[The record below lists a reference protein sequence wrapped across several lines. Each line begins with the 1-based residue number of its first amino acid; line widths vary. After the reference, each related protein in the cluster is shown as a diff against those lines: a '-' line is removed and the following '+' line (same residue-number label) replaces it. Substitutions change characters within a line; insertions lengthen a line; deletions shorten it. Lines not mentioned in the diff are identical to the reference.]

1 VLQLDVWLTL
11 GILTCATLP
20 FYLLG
25 AGVLHAGGHQPQG
38 LDMVRLLS
46 HMFTQTLG
54 NGSLWLF
61 GGAAFCILYS
71 SVVAG
76 FGGMAR
82 LLPDFLVEFGWLA
95 RSNLGA
101 RRTWIRAY
109 GVVAPVASLGIY
121 LLVNNPLTLLSI
133 GALAGA
139 LLLPI
144 QSGSTLWLQ
153 QRRLDVQLRPSA
165 LASRALFLTF
175 LFQVVLAG
183 LVIRYAIPW
192 P

>member
-1 VLQLDVWLTL
+1 
-11 GILTCATLP
+11 
-20 FYLLG
+20 
-25 AGVLHAGGHQPQG
+25 
-38 LDMVRLLS
+38 MVRLLS

-54 NGSLWLF
+54 NWSVWLF
-61 GGAAFCILYS
+61 GGAAFCILFS

-76 FGGMAR
+76 FGGTAR
-82 LLPDFLVEFGWLA
+82 LLPDFLVEFGWLE

-101 RRTWIRAY
+101 RRAWIRAY
-109 GVVAPVASLGIY
+109 GTAAPVASLGIH
-121 LLVNNPLTLLSI
+121 LLVNNPLVLLSI

-153 QRRLDVQLRPSA
+153 KRHLEAQLRPSA
-165 LASRALFLTF
+165 AASLALLLTC

-183 LVIRYAIPW
+183 LVIRYA
-192 P
+192 